1 MKRLFIAVPIR
12 EQTRNEIVNGIFKD
26 EAIRKLPVRWTAYQ
40 NLHLTLQFLGDT
52 EEKRIPEIKRILD
65 SLPRPASPVS
75 LSFTTIGTFPNRDS
89 ARIIWLGMKK
99 CDYLL
104 NTQKTLTDLLNEK
117 GFPVDRKRFKA
128 HLTLGRVRDNAQIT
142 PEAFEH
148 LEQLTQ
154 SAHISDSP
162 IDKITL
168 YESILR
174 PGGPIY
180 TAIFEKSLIG

>member
-1 MKRLFIAVPIR
+1 MKRLFIAVSIR
-12 EQTRNEIVNGIFKD
+12 ERTRNEIVNGIFKD
-26 EAIRKLPVRWTAYQ
+26 EAIRKLPIRWTAYQ

-52 EEKRIPEIKRILD
+52 EEKRIPELKQILN
-65 SLPRPASPVS
+65 SLPQSGSPVS

-89 ARIIWLGMKK
+89 ARIIWLGIKK

-104 NTQKTLTDLLNEK
+104 NTQKALTALLDEK
-117 GFPVDRKRFKA
+117 EFPVDRKRFKP
-128 HLTLGRVRDNAQIT
+128 HLTLGRVRENVRIT
-142 PEAFEH
+142 PDAFEH

-162 IDKITL
+162 IEKITL
-168 YESILR
+168 YESVLR

-180 TAIFEKSLIG
+180 TAI